1 MDPLILYNCYGPL
14 VLFQSTVKAPVAVP
28 IRALIEGDGLGGTN
42 WHTSLEMPILV
53 QHRIVTGSVAADE
66 SVPKAVINAW
76 LNPRMKVRG
85 FLRVTNQ

>member
-1 MDPLILYNCYGPL
+1 ML
-14 VLFQSTVKAPVAVP
+14 TVAPS
-28 IRALIEGDGLGGTN
+28 GSTN
-42 WHTSLEMPILV
+42 WHTSLETPILV